1 MIPILYAP
9 SEKNFTNSGL
19 GRLTETT
26 SCKVT
31 EERNGQFELELIYP
45 VTGRHFTSLALGCI
59 LYAVPADGK
68 GKQAFRIYKIS
79 KPMSGLVT
87 VNARHISYQL
97 SAIPTKADPDA
108 ATTAADALAKLKQN
122 AVEPCPFTFW
132 TDVTTSATYQTK
144 APASIR
150 SCLGGTEGSVLDVFG
165 GEYEWDNWTVKL
177 HKSRGT
183 DTGITLRYEKNITDI
198 RQEDSIENTAT
209 GVFPY
214 WIKESEGGTETASLK
229 SPVYAENADSFP
241 YHMTMVLDVSQEF
254 TEKPTDEQLTAR
266 ALSYIK
272 ANQLGVPDVS
282 ITVSFL
288 ALWQTENYR
297 DIAPLERVNL
307 CDTVRVEFPALGV
320 SASAKVVKTVYD
332 VLLDR
337 YDSIELGSARTNL
350 SDTISGAAKNAEETR
365 KRTDSF
371 LQKAVSYATKLIEG
385 GLGGHVVMHTN
396 ADGKPNEILIMDT
409 ESTATAVHVIRM
421 NVNGIGFSKNG
432 YNGPYTT
439 AWTIDGK
446 FNADFITAG
455 TINADLIKSGTLN
468 ADLIRAGTL
477 KVGGVSDTVGS
488 IIVYGNNTSNTLMK
502 IDDTGLF
509 FNASW
514 WRGLSTPLMIDM
526 RPNIFDGMAIKKNVN
541 GTGAALGFSP
551 SQILL
556 KNNADSL
563 IEGYSLQY
571 PSCEI
576 TYNKFM
582 MWNGLMDQF
591 VTMDGGD
598 RTFRIDGSFSVSG
611 TKSRVAATSDYGDR
625 KLYCYEMPCAMFGDT
640 GEGTINE
647 DGLCYVPLDPVFT
660 KTVSAEQYQVFL
672 QKYGDGDC
680 FVKERHPSYFV
691 VSGTA
696 GLSFGWEM
704 KARQKGFDQLRLERD
719 MGTVSTGNKIQYAD
733 EADTYLQNLQEGR
746 QNQ

>member
-1 MIPILYAP
+1 MIPVLF
-9 SEKNFTNSGL
+9 SESERNFTTGGL
-19 GRLTETT
+19 GRLAEAVR
-26 SCKVT
+26 CKVT
-31 EERNGQFELELIYP
+31 EERNGQFELELVYP
-45 VTGRHFTSLALGCI
+45 VTGRHYAELSLGKI
-59 LYAVPADGK
+59 IWAVPADGK
-68 GKQAFRIYKIS
+68 DPQAFRIYKIAR
-79 KPMSGLVT
+79 PMDGQAT
-87 VNARHISYQL
+87 VSARHISYQL
-97 SAIPTKADPDA
+97 SVIPTKADPDP
-108 ATTAADALAKLKQN
+108 ATTAADALSKLKQN
-122 AVEPCPFTFW
+122 AVEACPFSFW
-132 TDVTTSATYQTK
+132 TDVTTSAAYQTK

-150 SCLGGTEGSVLDVFG
+150 SCLGGTEGSVLDCFG

-183 DTGITLRYEKNITDI
+183 DTGITLRYGKNITDI
-198 RQEDSIENTAT
+198 RQEESIENAVT

-214 WIKESEGGTETASLK
+214 WVKESEDGTETASLPA
-229 SPVYAENADSFP
+229 PVYADNARNYP

-254 TEKPTDEQLTAR
+254 TEEPSEEQLRQR
-266 ALSYIK
+266 AIAYIK

-282 ITVSFL
+282 LTVSFL
-288 ALWQTENYR
+288 ALWQTEEYR
-297 DIAPLERVNL
+297 SIAPLERVNL

-320 SASAKVVKTVYD
+320 SASAKVVRTVYD
-332 VLLDR
+332 VLLER

-350 SDTISGAAKNAEETR
+350 SDTLSGAAKDAKQAR
-365 KRTDSF
+365 KRADSF
-371 LQKAVSYATKLIEG
+371 LQKAVGYATKLIQG
-385 GLGGHVVMHTN
+385 GLGGHVVMNTN

-455 TINADLIKSGTLN
+455 TMNADLIRSGTLN

-477 KVGGVSDTVGS
+477 KVGGVSNTIGS
-488 IIVYGNNTSNTLMK
+488 IIVYGNNTSNTLME

-526 RPNIFDGMAIKKNVN
+526 RPNIFDGMAIKKNAN

-556 KNNADSL
+556 KNNAGSL

-591 VTMDGGD
+591 VTMDGSD
-598 RTFRIDGSFSVSG
+598 RTFRVDGSFSVSG
-611 TKSRVAATSDYGDR
+611 AKSRVAATSDYGNR

-640 GEGTINE
+640 GEGTIGG
-647 DGLCYVPLDPVFT
+647 DGLCYIPLDPAFT
-660 KTVSAEQYQVFL
+660 ETVSAEQYQVFL

-691 VSGTA
+691 VSGTS

-719 MGTVSTGNKIQYAD
+719 LGAVCTSNRIQYAD
-733 EADTYLQNLQEGR
+733 EADSYLQTLKEGR
-746 QNQ
+746 QNL